1 MNKKIFEIQADV
13 CKTLANAK
21 RIEIIDRL
29 SNGEKTVS
37 ELVEALEISPANVS
51 QHLSVMRQK
60 GILITR
66 REGVNIFY
74 AISNPKVCQA
84 CGLMREVLMEMLS
97 ASSEIARE
105 MAGSE

>member
-21 RIEIIDRL
+21 RIEIIDCL
-29 SNGEKTVS
+29 SGGEKSVS
-37 ELVEALEISPANVS
+37 ELVETLDISPANVS

-60 GILITR
+60 GILTTR
-66 REGVNIFY
+66 REGVNIYY

-84 CGLMREVLMEMLS
+84 CGLMREVLLEMLS
-97 ASSEIARE
+97 ASSEMAKE
-105 MAGSE
+105 MAAPE